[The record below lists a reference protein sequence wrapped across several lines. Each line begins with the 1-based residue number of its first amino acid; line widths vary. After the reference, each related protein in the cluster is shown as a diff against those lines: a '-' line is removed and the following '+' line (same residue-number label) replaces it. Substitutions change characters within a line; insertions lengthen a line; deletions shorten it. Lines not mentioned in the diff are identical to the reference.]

1 MPSIKAKRN
10 QMYLLPP
17 VLDDWILSN
26 HPARFIVCFVE
37 SLDLKQ
43 MGFKQAPEEG
53 RPPYDN
59 DMLLSIWLY
68 GLMKNVRS
76 TRKLENSLY
85 DSIAMKWITG
95 DERPDHNTLWRFFND
110 NRDKIKEVFKGTVN
124 MAIDYKMVGFE
135 LQAIDGTRIMADVNN
150 DKTITEKGQKKRLVK
165 IEKEIEAI
173 MSEIEKSGKEAEE
186 NGDSKNDYG
195 IPKELLDKEEMRKA
209 IKASLEM
216 LKKEGQKEKNPTDK
230 EARFMKVRGAGIKQG
245 YNAQAVVDSKNQIIT
260 GAELNN
266 ISSDSKE
273 LTKMIKEAE
282 KNTETEAKET
292 LVDKG
297 YYSAEE
303 IAKAAELKKNVIIS
317 FANKSKKGKFAKS
330 NFKYNKSKD
339 EYICPEGKRLT
350 YGGAIIRKD
359 RGNKK
364 EYTYICRDYCD
375 CKNHKECTKSKRGRV
390 IKTINEEQL
399 INEMKERAAAENW
412 KEKLKARGKIV
423 EPIFAHVKERL
434 GLRRFSVRGMYKAK
448 VQWFITCAVY
458 NLKKIYGYQL
468 NYKARLRL
476 PET

>member
-1 MPSIKAKRN
+1 MSSIKAERN

-17 VLDDWILSN
+17 VIDDWIPNN
-26 HPARFIVCFVE
+26 HPARFVVSFVE
-37 SLDLKQ
+37 TLDLEQ
-43 MGFKQAPEEG
+43 MGFKQAAEEG

-59 DMLLSIWLY
+59 EMLLSVWLY
-68 GLMKNVRS
+68 GLMTNVKS

-95 DERPDHNTLWRFFND
+95 DKRPDHNTLWRFFDD
-110 NRDKIKEVFKGTVN
+110 NRDKIKGVFKGTVN
-124 MAIDYKMVGFE
+124 MAIEYKMVGFD

-150 DKTITEKGQKKRLVK
+150 DKTITVKGQKARLAK

-173 MSEIEKSGKEAEE
+173 MSEVEKSEKEAEE
-186 NGDSKNDYG
+186 NGDNKDDYG
-195 IPKELLDKEEMRKA
+195 IPKKLMDKEEMQKA

-216 LKKEGQKEKNPTDK
+216 LEKEGRKEKNPTDEK
-230 EARFMKVRGAGIKQG
+230 ARFMKVRGAGIKQG

-260 GAELNN
+260 GTELNN
-266 ISSDSKE
+266 ISSDNKE

-282 KNTETEAKET
+282 ENTGMETTET

-297 YYSAEE
+297 YYSAGEL
-303 IAKAAELKKNVIIS
+303 AKAAEFKKNVIIS
-317 FANKSKKGKFAKS
+317 FANKDKKGKFAKS
-330 NFKYNKSKD
+330 NFKYDESQN

-359 RGNKK
+359 RENKEEHK
-364 EYTYICRDYCD
+364 YICRDYCE
-375 CKNHKECTKSKRGRV
+375 CKNHKECTRSKKGRV

-399 INEMKERAAAENW
+399 INAMKERAVAENW

-423 EPIFAHVKERL
+423 EPIFAHAKEQL

-448 VQWFITCAVY
+448 VQWLITCAVH
-458 NLKKIYGYQL
+458 NLKKIYGYWL
-468 NYKARLRL
+468 NDKVKLRL
-476 PET
+476 VAT